1 MVKKRTLCIGGLNVD
16 WTAISS
22 LGRFPVDFVS
32 YTFKST
38 LGGVVHN
45 IAQNLKNLGQEV
57 SIISA
62 LGNDAHGELMIQTLQ
77 KSGIN
82 HQHIAKFD
90 KHPTASIVFV
100 TGPNGEFLLNV
111 ARTEIYSLLNSEFF
125 ESLLS
130 EMTDFKTWVIDTDLT
145 AEAISFL
152 ARHKP
157 KTTKLFGVISAPAL
171 AQRVVSVLPS
181 FDGLFMN
188 KEEASRLL
196 KDKIETHEQVLRAS
210 DILRSQGILNV
221 FITLDK
227 DGVCVNTTDYRG
239 IISALPARVNDT
251 KGAGDAFASVVIEEL
266 ASENKK
272 PILEIVH
279 LGLIASSLVVEIT
292 GKTYGML
299 SKDAIK
305 ERSKIYE

>member
-1 MVKKRTLCIGGLNVD
+1 
-16 WTAISS
+16 
-22 LGRFPVDFVS
+22 
-32 YTFKST
+32 
-38 LGGVVHN
+38 
-45 IAQNLKNLGQEV
+45 
-57 SIISA
+57 
-62 LGNDAHGELMIQTLQ
+62 
-77 KSGIN
+77 
-82 HQHIAKFD
+82 
-90 KHPTASIVFV
+90 
-100 TGPNGEFLLNV
+100 
-111 ARTEIYSLLNSEFF
+111 
-125 ESLLS
+125 
-130 EMTDFKTWVIDTDLT
+130 
-145 AEAISFL
+145 
-152 ARHKP
+152 
-157 KTTKLFGVISAPAL
+157 
-171 AQRVVSVLPS
+171 
-181 FDGLFMN
+181 
-188 KEEASRLL
+188 
-196 KDKIETHEQVLRAS
+196 
-210 DILRSQGILNV
+210 LRSQGILNV

>member
-125 ESLLS
+125 ESFFP
-130 EMTDFKTWVIDTDLT
+130 DFCSYIFFH
-145 AEAISFL
+145 ASF
-152 ARHKP
+152 
-157 KTTKLFGVISAPAL
+157 
-171 AQRVVSVLPS
+171 
-181 FDGLFMN
+181 GLF
-188 KEEASRLL
+188 
-196 KDKIETHEQVLRAS
+196 
-210 DILRSQGILNV
+210 
-221 FITLDK
+221 
-227 DGVCVNTTDYRG
+227 
-239 IISALPARVNDT
+239 
-251 KGAGDAFASVVIEEL
+251 
-266 ASENKK
+266 
-272 PILEIVH
+272 
-279 LGLIASSLVVEIT
+279 
-292 GKTYGML
+292 
-299 SKDAIK
+299 
-305 ERSKIYE
+305 